1 MSLIFLEG
9 ELFQWVYLRQTF
21 FYLSMFLYE
30 VDDTLVI
37 FHSHGSRLNGG
48 FVKSLWSYKP

>member
-37 FHSHGSRLNGG
+37 FHSHGSRLNGD

>member
-1 MSLIFLEG
+1 MGICEAN
-9 ELFQWVYLRQTF
+9 F
-21 FYLSMFLYE
+21 FYLSMFLYD

-37 FHSHGSRLNGG
+37 FHSHGSGLNGG